1 MLAINAKRGVESTVE
16 RVFNNAGNR
25 FDRLEFVW
33 SGNTAGIIFERDR
46 DHVSA
51 KILFPAINEASDIP
65 RSKFNNLI
73 GYALHELGHAWFTD
87 NDPWDDARREHGGF
101 VANLINGLEDPR
113 IELKVI
119 ESGYA
124 PNSRALF
131 EDLTNSVLA
140 KNGYVQADDLKNV
153 PFLLAVEGRRL
164 NGYHIN
170 VPSIIDD
177 APWASDL
184 HWALGE
190 ARVATNTQRI
200 AEIAIELYKRLQ
212 QDEEGGGGKGDKPT
226 DEGGDQGGEGG
237 TQGDK
242 PTDDGGDQGGDQGG
256 EGGDQGGEG
265 GDQGGVNVNPDPDG
279 KPVKGDG
286 QDGDDQG
293 GDEGGKDGDKPTDKP
308 TKGRG
313 KSDFEGGRDPE
324 PSDFIKGELA
334 DSDVESGGDIPNI
347 AKARFAKFTWR

>member
-16 RVFNNAGNR
+16 RVFKNAGGQ
-25 FDRLEFVW
+25 FDRLDFVW
-33 SGNTAGIIFERDR
+33 SGTTAGIIFERGQHGVD
-46 DHVSA
+46 A

-65 RSKFNNLI
+65 RAKFNNLI

-87 NDPWDDARREHGGF
+87 NDPWDNARREHGGF

-119 ESGYA
+119 QSGYA

-153 PFLLAVEGRRL
+153 PFLLAIEGRRL

-170 VPSIIDD
+170 VPSVIDD

-226 DEGGDQGGEGG
+226 DKPDDGEEGESGDQ
-237 TQGDK
+237 
-242 PTDDGGDQGGDQGG
+242 
-256 EGGDQGGEG
+256 GGDQGGEG

>member
-1 MLAINAKRGVESTVE
+1 MLAINAKRGVESTLE
-16 RVFNNAGNR
+16 RVFKNAGGQ
-25 FDRLEFVW
+25 FDHLDFVW
-33 SGNTAGIIFERDR
+33 SGTTAGIIFERGQHGVD
-46 DHVSA
+46 A

-65 RSKFNNLI
+65 RAKFNNLI

-87 NDPWDDARREHGGF
+87 NDPWDNARREHGGF

-119 ESGYA
+119 QSGYA

-153 PFLLAVEGRRL
+153 PFLLAIEGRRL
-164 NGYHIN
+164 NGYHID

-190 ARVATNTQRI
+190 ARKATNTNRI

-212 QDEEGGGGKGDKPT
+212 DEGGGGKGNKPT
-226 DEGGDQGGEGG
+226 DKPEPDDGDEEGGN
-237 TQGDK
+237 QGDK
-242 PTDDGGDQGGDQGG
+242 P
-256 EGGDQGGEG
+256 
-265 GDQGGVNVNPDPDG
+265 
-279 KPVKGDG
+279 DG
-286 QDGDDQG
+286 QDGNDGQDGQDGQGGQG
-293 GDEGGKDGDKPTDKP
+293 GDEGGGQPSDKPTDKP
-308 TKGRG
+308 TDKPSDKPSKGRS
-313 KSDFEGGRDPE
+313 KRDFEGGRDPE
-324 PSDFIKGELA
+324 PSDFIEGEFGE
-334 DSDVESGGDIPNI
+334 SDVESGGDVPNI
-347 AKARFAKFTWR
+347 AKPKFATFTWR

>member
-33 SGNTAGIIFERDR
+33 SGSTAGIIFERGQRGID
-46 DHVSA
+46 A

-65 RSKFNNLI
+65 RAKFNNLI

-119 ESGYA
+119 QSGYA

-131 EDLTNSVLA
+131 EDLTNSVLT
-140 KNGYVQADDLKNV
+140 KHGYVQADDLKNV
-153 PFLLAVEGRRL
+153 PFVLAIEGRRL

-170 VPSIIDD
+170 VPSVIDD

-190 ARVATNTQRI
+190 AKVATNTQRI

-212 QDEEGGGGKGDKPT
+212 QGGETQGDKPTDKPEPPVGGQPCDDGEPTEGGDQPSDEEGGDDGGNQGG
-226 DEGGDQGGEGG
+226 DEGGDQGG
-237 TQGDK
+237 
-242 PTDDGGDQGGDQGG
+242 DG
-256 EGGDQGGEG
+256 
-265 GDQGGVNVNPDPDG
+265 
-279 KPVKGDG
+279 
-286 QDGDDQG
+286 
-293 GDEGGKDGDKPTDKP
+293 GDKPTDKPSDNP

-324 PSDFIKGELA
+324 PSDFIEGEFA
-334 DSDVESGGDIPNI
+334 DTDVESGGSIPNV
-347 AKARFAKFTWR
+347 AKPKFAKFNWR

>member
-1 MLAINAKRGVESTVE
+1 MLAINAKRGVESTLE
-16 RVFNNAGNR
+16 RVFKNAGGR
-25 FDRLEFVW
+25 FDRLNFVW
-33 SGNTAGIIFERDR
+33 SGTTAGIIFERGQHGVD
-46 DHVSA
+46 A

-65 RSKFNNLI
+65 RAKFNNLI

-140 KNGYVQADDLKNV
+140 KNGYVEADDLKNV
-153 PFLLAVEGRRL
+153 PFLLAIEGRRL

-190 ARVATNTQRI
+190 AQLATNTQRI

-226 DEGGDQGGEGG
+226 DEPEGEEGEEGDGGEGD

-242 PTDDGGDQGGDQGG
+242 PTDDGEGGEGGEGGDQGGDQGG
-256 EGGDQGGEG
+256 
-265 GDQGGVNVNPDPDG
+265 
-279 KPVKGDG
+279 
-286 QDGDDQG
+286 
-293 GDEGGKDGDKPTDKP
+293 DEGGDKPTDKPSDKPSDKP

-324 PSDFIKGELA
+324 PSDFIEGELA
-334 DSDVESGGDIPNI
+334 DSDVQSGGDIPNV
-347 AKARFAKFTWR
+347 AKPKFAKFTWR

>member
-33 SGNTAGIIFERDR
+33 SGTTAGIIFERDR
-46 DHVSA
+46 NHVSA

-65 RSKFNNLI
+65 RAKFNNLI

-87 NDPWDDARREHGGF
+87 NAPWDDARREYGGF

-119 ESGYA
+119 QSGYA

-140 KNGYVQADDLKNV
+140 KHGYVQADDLKNV
-153 PFLLAVEGRRL
+153 PFLLAIEGRRL

-170 VPSIIDD
+170 VPSVIDD
-177 APWASDL
+177 APWAGDL

-190 ARVATNTQRI
+190 AKVATNTQRI

-212 QDEEGGGGKGDKPT
+212 QDEEGGGGKGDKPEP
-226 DEGGDQGGEGG
+226 DGGEEGGEGGEGG

-242 PTDDGGDQGGDQGG
+242 PSDE
-256 EGGDQGGEG
+256 EGGDQGGKG

-286 QDGDDQG
+286 QDGD
-293 GDEGGKDGDKPTDKP
+293 EGGKDGDKPTDKPSDKP

-324 PSDFIKGELA
+324 PSDFIEGELA
-334 DSDVESGGDIPNI
+334 DSDVESGGSIPYV
-347 AKARFAKFTWR
+347 AKPRFAKFTWR

>member
-33 SGNTAGIIFERDR
+33 SGTTAGIIFERESGN
-46 DHVSA
+46 VNA
-51 KILFPAINEASDIP
+51 KILFPAINESSDIP
-65 RSKFNNLI
+65 RAKFNNLI

-87 NDPWDDARREHGGF
+87 NEPWDDARREHGGF

-140 KNGYVQADDLKNV
+140 KNGYVEADDLKNV
-153 PFLLAVEGRRL
+153 PFLLAIEGRRL

-170 VPSIIDD
+170 VPSVIDD

-190 ARVATNTQRI
+190 AKVATNTQRI

-212 QDEEGGGGKGDKPT
+212 Q
-226 DEGGDQGGEGG
+226 GGE

-242 PTDDGGDQGGDQGG
+242 PTDNPEPPVGGQPCDDGEPTEGGDQPSDEQGDGGDQGD
-256 EGGDQGGEG
+256 
-265 GDQGGVNVNPDPDG
+265 DG
-279 KPVKGDG
+279 N
-286 QDGDDQG
+286 QG
-293 GDEGGKDGDKPTDKP
+293 GDEGGDEGGDKPTDKPADKPSDKP

-324 PSDFIKGELA
+324 PSDFIEGEFA
-334 DSDVESGGDIPNI
+334 DTDVESGGSIPNV
-347 AKARFAKFTWR
+347 AKPQFAKFIWR

>member
-16 RVFNNAGNR
+16 RVFKNAGGR
-25 FDRLEFVW
+25 FDRLDFVW
-33 SGNTAGIIFERDR
+33 SGSTAGIIFERGQHGVD
-46 DHVSA
+46 A

-65 RSKFNNLI
+65 RAKFNNLI

-131 EDLTNSVLA
+131 EDLINSVLD
-140 KNGYVQADDLKNV
+140 KNGHVDADDIKNV
-153 PFLLAVEGRRL
+153 PFLLAIEGRRL
-164 NGYHIN
+164 NGYHID
-170 VPSIIDD
+170 VPNIIDD

-212 QDEEGGGGKGDKPT
+212 QEG
-226 DEGGDQGGEGG
+226 E

-242 PTDDGGDQGGDQGG
+242 PTDNPEPPKGEPPIGGQPCDDGEPT
-256 EGGDQGGEG
+256 EGGDQPSDEQGEG
-265 GDQGGVNVNPDPDG
+265 
-279 KPVKGDG
+279 
-286 QDGDDQG
+286 
-293 GDEGGKDGDKPTDKP
+293 EGDKPSDKP
-308 TKGRG
+308 ADKPSDKPSKGRG

-324 PSDFIKGELA
+324 PSDFIESEFGET
-334 DSDVESGGDIPNI
+334 DVESGGDLPNI
-347 AKARFAKFTWR
+347 GKPKFVTFNWR

>member
-1 MLAINAKRGVESTVE
+1 MLAINAKRGVESTLE
-16 RVFNNAGNR
+16 RVFKNAGGQ
-25 FDRLEFVW
+25 FDRLDFVW
-33 SGNTAGIIFERDR
+33 SGTTAGIIFERGQNGVD
-46 DHVSA
+46 A

-65 RSKFNNLI
+65 RAKFNNLI

-131 EDLTNSVLA
+131 EDLTNAVLV
-140 KNGYVQADDLKNV
+140 KNGYVEADDLKNV
-153 PFLLAVEGRRL
+153 PFVLAIEGRRL

-190 ARVATNTQRI
+190 AQLATNTQRI

-212 QDEEGGGGKGDKPT
+212 QE
-226 DEGGDQGGEGG
+226 

-242 PTDDGGDQGGDQGG
+242 PTDKPEPPDDQEPPVGGQPCDDGEPTEGGDQPSDEQGEGGDGGDQGGDEGG
-256 EGGDQGGEG
+256 ES
-265 GDQGGVNVNPDPDG
+265 
-279 KPVKGDG
+279 
-286 QDGDDQG
+286 
-293 GDEGGKDGDKPTDKP
+293 GDKPTDKPSDKPSDKP

-334 DSDVESGGDIPNI
+334 DSDVQSGGSIPNV
-347 AKARFAKFTWR
+347 AKPKFAKFIWR

>member
-1 MLAINAKRGVESTVE
+1 VESTVE

-33 SGNTAGIIFERDR
+33 SGTTAGIIFERDR

-65 RSKFNNLI
+65 RAKFNNLI

-119 ESGYA
+119 QSGYA

-170 VPSIIDD
+170 VPSVIDD

-226 DEGGDQGGEGG
+226 DKPDDGEEGESGDQ
-237 TQGDK
+237 
-242 PTDDGGDQGGDQGG
+242 
-256 EGGDQGGEG
+256 GGDQGGEG

-324 PSDFIKGELA
+324 PSDFIKGEFGE
-334 DSDVESGGDIPNI
+334 SDVESGGDIPNI
-347 AKARFAKFTWR
+347 AKPKFAKFTWR

>member
-33 SGNTAGIIFERDR
+33 SGTTAGIIFERESGN
-46 DHVSA
+46 VNA

-65 RSKFNNLI
+65 RAKFNNLI

-131 EDLTNSVLA
+131 EDLVNAVLT
-140 KNGYVQADDLKNV
+140 KNGYVEADDLKNV
-153 PFLLAVEGRRL
+153 PFLLAIEGRRL

-170 VPSIIDD
+170 VPSVIDD
-177 APWASDL
+177 APWADDL

-212 QDEEGGGGKGDKPT
+212 QDEEGGGGNGDKPT
-226 DEGGDQGGEGG
+226 DKPEPDDGEEREGGGGEGG
-237 TQGDK
+237 TQGEK
-242 PTDDGGDQGGDQGG
+242 PTDQGDDQGNDQGSD
-256 EGGDQGGEG
+256 E
-265 GDQGGVNVNPDPDG
+265 
-279 KPVKGDG
+279 
-286 QDGDDQG
+286 GDDQG

-308 TKGRG
+308 TDKPSKGRG
-313 KSDFEGGRDPE
+313 KGDFDGGRDPE
-324 PSDFIKGELA
+324 PSDFIKGEFA
-334 DSDVESGGDIPNI
+334 DTDVESGGSIPNV
-347 AKARFAKFTWR
+347 AKPQFAKFIWR

>member
-33 SGNTAGIIFERDR
+33 SGNTAGIIFERGQHGVD
-46 DHVSA
+46 A

-65 RSKFNNLI
+65 RAKFNNLI

-87 NDPWDDARREHGGF
+87 NDPWDNARREHGGF

-119 ESGYA
+119 QSGYA
-124 PNSRALF
+124 PNSHALF

-140 KNGYVQADDLKNV
+140 KHGYVQADDLKNV
-153 PFLLAVEGRRL
+153 PFLLAIEGRRL

-226 DEGGDQGGEGG
+226 DEPEGEEGDGGEGD

-242 PTDDGGDQGGDQGG
+242 PTDDGEGG
-256 EGGDQGGEG
+256 EGGEG
-265 GDQGGVNVNPDPDG
+265 GDQGGVNPDPDG
-279 KPVKGDG
+279 KPVK
-286 QDGDDQG
+286 GDDQG
-293 GDEGGKDGDKPTDKP
+293 GDEGGKDGDKPTDNPTDKP
-308 TKGRG
+308 SKGRG

-334 DSDVESGGDIPNI
+334 DSDVESGGNIPNI

>member
-1 MLAINAKRGVESTVE
+1 MLAINAKRGVESTLE
-16 RVFNNAGNR
+16 RVFKNAGGR
-25 FDRLEFVW
+25 FDRLNFVW
-33 SGNTAGIIFERDR
+33 SGTTAGIIFERGQHGVD
-46 DHVSA
+46 A

-65 RSKFNNLI
+65 RAKFNNLI

-140 KNGYVQADDLKNV
+140 KNGYVEADDLKNV
-153 PFLLAVEGRRL
+153 PFLLAIEGRRL

-190 ARVATNTQRI
+190 AKVATNTQRI

-256 EGGDQGGEG
+256 
-265 GDQGGVNVNPDPDG
+265 VNVNPDPDG

-308 TKGRG
+308 SDKPTKGRG

-324 PSDFIKGELA
+324 PSDFIEGELA
-334 DSDVESGGDIPNI
+334 DSDVQSGGDIPNV
-347 AKARFAKFTWR
+347 AKPKFAKFTWR

>member
-1 MLAINAKRGVESTVE
+1 MLAINAKRGVESTLE
-16 RVFNNAGNR
+16 RVFKNAGGR
-25 FDRLEFVW
+25 FDTLEFVW
-33 SGNTAGIIFERDR
+33 SGSTAGIIFERIGATIK
-46 DHVSA
+46 A

-65 RSKFNNLI
+65 RAKFNNLI

-140 KNGYVQADDLKNV
+140 KNGYVEADDLKNV
-153 PFLLAVEGRRL
+153 PFLLAIEGRRL

-190 ARVATNTQRI
+190 AQLATNTQRI

-212 QDEEGGGGKGDKPT
+212 QDEEGGGGNGDKPT
-226 DEGGDQGGEGG
+226 DKPEPDDGEEREGGEKGEGG
-237 TQGDK
+237 TQGEK
-242 PTDDGGDQGGDQGG
+242 PTD
-256 EGGDQGGEG
+256 
-265 GDQGGVNVNPDPDG
+265 
-279 KPVKGDG
+279 K
-286 QDGDDQG
+286 GDDQG
-293 GDEGGKDGDKPTDKP
+293 DDKGGDEGDDRGCDEGGKDGDKPTDKPSDKP

-324 PSDFIKGELA
+324 PSDFIEGELA
-334 DSDVESGGDIPNI
+334 DSDVRSGGDIPNV
-347 AKARFAKFTWR
+347 AKPQFAKFTWR

>member
-1 MLAINAKRGVESTVE
+1 MLAINAKRGVESTLE
-16 RVFNNAGNR
+16 RVFKNAGGR
-25 FDRLEFVW
+25 FDRLNFVW
-33 SGNTAGIIFERDR
+33 SGTTAGIIFERGQHGVD
-46 DHVSA
+46 A

-65 RSKFNNLI
+65 RAKFNNLI

-131 EDLTNSVLA
+131 EDLTNSVLS
-140 KNGYVQADDLKNV
+140 KNGYVEADDLKNV
-153 PFLLAVEGRRL
+153 PFLLAIEGRRL

-190 ARVATNTQRI
+190 AQLATNTQRI

-212 QDEEGGGGKGDKPT
+212 QDEEGGGGNGDKPT
-226 DEGGDQGGEGG
+226 DKPEPDDGEEREGGEKGEGG
-237 TQGDK
+237 TQGEK
-242 PTDDGGDQGGDQGG
+242 PTD
-256 EGGDQGGEG
+256 
-265 GDQGGVNVNPDPDG
+265 
-279 KPVKGDG
+279 KGDD
-286 QDGDDQG
+286 QGDDQG
-293 GDEGGKDGDKPTDKP
+293 GDEGDDRGSDEGGKDGDKPTDKP
-308 TKGRG
+308 SDKPSKGRG
-313 KSDFEGGRDPE
+313 KSDFGGGRDPE
-324 PSDFIKGELA
+324 PSDFIEGELA
-334 DSDVESGGDIPNI
+334 DSDVQSGGDIPNV
-347 AKARFAKFTWR
+347 AKPQFAKFTWR

>member
-33 SGNTAGIIFERDR
+33 SGTTAGIIFERESGN
-46 DHVSA
+46 VNA
-51 KILFPAINEASDIP
+51 KILFPAINESSDIP
-65 RSKFNNLI
+65 RAKFNNLI

-87 NDPWDDARREHGGF
+87 NEPWDDARREHGGF

-140 KNGYVQADDLKNV
+140 KNGYVEADDLKNV
-153 PFLLAVEGRRL
+153 PFLLAIEGRRL

-170 VPSIIDD
+170 VPSVIDD

-190 ARVATNTQRI
+190 AKVATNTQRI

-212 QDEEGGGGKGDKPT
+212 Q
-226 DEGGDQGGEGG
+226 GGE

-242 PTDDGGDQGGDQGG
+242 PTDNPDPPVGGQPCDDGEPTEGGDQPSDEQGDGGDQGD
-256 EGGDQGGEG
+256 
-265 GDQGGVNVNPDPDG
+265 DG
-279 KPVKGDG
+279 N
-286 QDGDDQG
+286 QG
-293 GDEGGKDGDKPTDKP
+293 GDEGGDEGGDKPTDKPADKPSDKP

-324 PSDFIKGELA
+324 PSDFIEGEFA
-334 DSDVESGGDIPNI
+334 DTDVESGGSIPNV
-347 AKARFAKFTWR
+347 AKPQFAKFIWR

>member
-1 MLAINAKRGVESTVE
+1 MLAINAKRGVESTLE
-16 RVFNNAGNR
+16 RVFKNAGGR
-25 FDRLEFVW
+25 FDRLNFVW
-33 SGNTAGIIFERDR
+33 SGTTAGIIFERGQHGVD
-46 DHVSA
+46 A

-65 RSKFNNLI
+65 RAKFNNLI

-140 KNGYVQADDLKNV
+140 KNGYVEADDLKNV
-153 PFLLAVEGRRL
+153 PFLLAIEGRRL

-190 ARVATNTQRI
+190 AQLATNTQRI

-212 QDEEGGGGKGDKPT
+212 QDEEGGGGNGDKPT
-226 DEGGDQGGEGG
+226 DKPEPDDGEEREGGEKGEGG
-237 TQGDK
+237 TQGEK
-242 PTDDGGDQGGDQGG
+242 PTD
-256 EGGDQGGEG
+256 
-265 GDQGGVNVNPDPDG
+265 
-279 KPVKGDG
+279 KGDD
-286 QDGDDQG
+286 QGDDQG
-293 GDEGGKDGDKPTDKP
+293 GDEGDDRGSDEGGKDGDKPTDKP
-308 TKGRG
+308 SDKPSKGRG

-324 PSDFIKGELA
+324 PSDFIEGELA
-334 DSDVESGGDIPNI
+334 DSDVQSGGDIPNV
-347 AKARFAKFTWR
+347 AKPQFAKFTWR

>member
-1 MLAINAKRGVESTVE
+1 MLAINAKRGVESTLE
-16 RVFNNAGNR
+16 RVFKNAGGQ
-25 FDRLEFVW
+25 FDRLDFVW
-33 SGNTAGIIFERDR
+33 SGTTAGIIFERGQHGVD
-46 DHVSA
+46 A

-65 RSKFNNLI
+65 RAKFNNLI

-87 NDPWDDARREHGGF
+87 NDPWDNARREHGGF

-131 EDLTNSVLA
+131 EDLTNSVLS

-153 PFLLAVEGRRL
+153 PFLLAIEGRRL

-170 VPSIIDD
+170 VPSVIDD

-200 AEIAIELYKRLQ
+200 AEIAIELYKRLK
-212 QDEEGGGGKGDKPT
+212 QD
-226 DEGGDQGGEGG
+226 GE

-242 PTDDGGDQGGDQGG
+242 PTDKPEPPDDQEPPVGGQPCDDGEPTEGGDQPSDEQGEGGEGGDQGGDQGG
-256 EGGDQGGEG
+256 EEGGEG
-265 GDQGGVNVNPDPDG
+265 GD
-279 KPVKGDG
+279 KPT
-286 QDGDDQG
+286 
-293 GDEGGKDGDKPTDKP
+293 DKPSDKP

-324 PSDFIKGELA
+324 PSDFIKGEFGE
-334 DSDVESGGDIPNI
+334 SDVESGGDIPNI
-347 AKARFAKFTWR
+347 AKPKFAKFTWR

>member
-1 MLAINAKRGVESTVE
+1 MLAINAKRGVESTLE
-16 RVFNNAGNR
+16 RVFKNAGGR
-25 FDRLEFVW
+25 FDRLNFVW
-33 SGNTAGIIFERDR
+33 SGTTAGIIFERGQHGVD
-46 DHVSA
+46 A

-65 RSKFNNLI
+65 RAKFNNLI

-87 NDPWDDARREHGGF
+87 NDPWDNARREHGGF

-140 KNGYVQADDLKNV
+140 KNGYVEADDLKNV
-153 PFLLAVEGRRL
+153 PFLLAIEGRRL

-190 ARVATNTQRI
+190 AQLATNTQRI

-212 QDEEGGGGKGDKPT
+212 QDEEGGGGNGDKPT
-226 DEGGDQGGEGG
+226 DKPEPDDGEEREGGEKGEGG
-237 TQGDK
+237 TQGEK
-242 PTDDGGDQGGDQGG
+242 PTD
-256 EGGDQGGEG
+256 
-265 GDQGGVNVNPDPDG
+265 
-279 KPVKGDG
+279 KGDD
-286 QDGDDQG
+286 QGDDQG
-293 GDEGGKDGDKPTDKP
+293 GDEGDDRGSDEGGKDGDKPTDKP
-308 TKGRG
+308 SDKPSKGRG
-313 KSDFEGGRDPE
+313 KSDFGGGRDPE
-324 PSDFIKGELA
+324 PSDFIEGELA
-334 DSDVESGGDIPNI
+334 DSDVQSGGDIPNV
-347 AKARFAKFTWR
+347 AKPQFAKFTWR

>member
-1 MLAINAKRGVESTVE
+1 MLAINAKRGVESTLE
-16 RVFNNAGNR
+16 RVFKNAGGR
-25 FDRLEFVW
+25 FDTLEFVW
-33 SGNTAGIIFERDR
+33 SGSTAGIIFERIGAT
-46 DHVSA
+46 VKA

-65 RSKFNNLI
+65 RAKFNNLI

-87 NDPWDDARREHGGF
+87 NDPWDNARREHGGF

-140 KNGYVQADDLKNV
+140 KNGYVEADDLKNV
-153 PFLLAVEGRRL
+153 PFLLAIEGRRL

-190 ARVATNTQRI
+190 AQLATNTQRI

-212 QDEEGGGGKGDKPT
+212 QDEEGGGGNGDKPT
-226 DEGGDQGGEGG
+226 DKPEPDDGEEREGGEKGEGG
-237 TQGDK
+237 TQGEK
-242 PTDDGGDQGGDQGG
+242 PTD
-256 EGGDQGGEG
+256 
-265 GDQGGVNVNPDPDG
+265 
-279 KPVKGDG
+279 KGDD
-286 QDGDDQG
+286 QGDDQG
-293 GDEGGKDGDKPTDKP
+293 GDEGDDRGSDEGGKDGDKPTDKP
-308 TKGRG
+308 SDKPSKGRG
-313 KSDFEGGRDPE
+313 KSDFGGGRDPE
-324 PSDFIKGELA
+324 PSDFIEGELA
-334 DSDVESGGDIPNI
+334 DSDVQSGGDIPNV
-347 AKARFAKFTWR
+347 AKPKFAKFIWR

>member
-1 MLAINAKRGVESTVE
+1 
-16 RVFNNAGNR
+16 
-25 FDRLEFVW
+25 
-33 SGNTAGIIFERDR
+33 
-46 DHVSA
+46 
-51 KILFPAINEASDIP
+51 
-65 RSKFNNLI
+65 
-73 GYALHELGHAWFTD
+73 LHELGHAWFTD

-131 EDLTNSVLA
+131 EDLTNAVLA
-140 KNGYVQADDLKNV
+140 KNGYVEADDLKNV
-153 PFLLAVEGRRL
+153 PFVLAIEGRRL

-190 ARVATNTQRI
+190 AQLATNTQRI

-212 QDEEGGGGKGDKPT
+212 QE
-226 DEGGDQGGEGG
+226 

-242 PTDDGGDQGGDQGG
+242 PTDKPEPPDDQEPPVGGQPCDDGEPTEGGDQPSDEQGEGG
-256 EGGDQGGEG
+256 EGGDQGG
-265 GDQGGVNVNPDPDG
+265 
-279 KPVKGDG
+279 
-286 QDGDDQG
+286 
-293 GDEGGKDGDKPTDKP
+293 DEGGEGGDKPTDKPSDKPSDKP

-334 DSDVESGGDIPNI
+334 DSDVQSGGSIPNV
-347 AKARFAKFTWR
+347 AKPKFAKFIWR